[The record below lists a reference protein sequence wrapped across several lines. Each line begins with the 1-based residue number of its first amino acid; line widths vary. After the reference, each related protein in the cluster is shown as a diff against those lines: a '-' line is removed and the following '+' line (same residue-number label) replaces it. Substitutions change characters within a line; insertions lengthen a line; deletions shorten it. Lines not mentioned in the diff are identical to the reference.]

1 MTTASHALAAFAA
14 GLAFEEIPAAVL
26 DRAKA
31 SLIDTVAAAVFGSE
45 LPWSRIILDYVE
57 RNSAPGKALVLG
69 TRLRVCPPHAAFAN
83 GAFAHAFEMDSLCHP
98 SVGVHPGA
106 SLTAPGL
113 AVAQACGASGKDLLA
128 AFVAGCEV
136 MYRIGDAGRHSS
148 EKLGFHAPGLTGV
161 FGGAVVAGRLMGL
174 DAGRMA
180 NALGIAG
187 SLCSGLLEFSRSGG
201 GMVKRLHL
209 GRAAEGGVMAAMLA
223 RDGFTGPAA
232 VLEGKFGFLNAF
244 CRDRDPQRLTAALGS
259 EWHTL
264 KIMLKRYACHITAHV
279 PVTAVLEMKAQD
291 GIAADEVA
299 SITVAGSEKMVS
311 HHNIPEP
318 QDLAMAQYSTPF
330 CVALALHRDPLDP
343 RSFCEQN
350 LNDPAIRATARK
362 VAVELRP
369 SAPDDHAFVTRLTVR
384 LRDGRELT
392 REARDFPGMPH
403 RPLAGAELR
412 AKFMALAASLGAA
425 PAQRLFE
432 KLENLETLA
441 DVADLIAA
449 DE

>member
-1 MTTASHALAAFAA
+1 
-14 GLAFEEIPAAVL
+14 
-26 DRAKA
+26 
-31 SLIDTVAAAVFGSE
+31 
-45 LPWSRIILDYVE
+45 
-57 RNSAPGKALVLG
+57 
-69 TRLRVCPPHAAFAN
+69 
-83 GAFAHAFEMDSLCHP
+83 
-98 SVGVHPGA
+98 
-106 SLTAPGL
+106 
-113 AVAQACGASGKDLLA
+113 
-128 AFVAGCEV
+128 
-136 MYRIGDAGRHSS
+136 
-148 EKLGFHAPGLTGV
+148 
-161 FGGAVVAGRLMGL
+161 
-174 DAGRMA
+174 
-180 NALGIAG
+180 
-187 SLCSGLLEFSRSGG
+187 
-201 GMVKRLHL
+201 
-209 GRAAEGGVMAAMLA
+209 MAAMLA

-392 REARDFPGMPH
+392 REAQDFPGMPH
-403 RPLAGAELR
+403 RPLAGVELR